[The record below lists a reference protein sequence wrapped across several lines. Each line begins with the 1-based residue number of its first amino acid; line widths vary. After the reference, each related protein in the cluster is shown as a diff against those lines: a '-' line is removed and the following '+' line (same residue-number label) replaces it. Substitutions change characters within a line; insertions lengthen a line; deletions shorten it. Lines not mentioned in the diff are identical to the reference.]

1 MATNNRWP
9 LQEAQAGPKRSS
21 TTVMSEFEEDEDDFK
36 KSETLVVGTTN
47 LYVDGKLRLIPMPTP
62 DPKDPLNLPAW
73 RKWTAIGALCFF
85 GALALSAEIVI
96 GGLLPVF
103 ILEYSGVDPHILN
116 SIDFKAQSGGS
127 GLNIN
132 PLSVV
137 PPGVV
142 PASLE
147 EVSMLATIP
156 LIANGIASYFL
167 VPTSIWIG
175 RRPVLIFAATAA
187 WAGGLFAAFSTSLHQ
202 HLVARAVMGLG
213 AGAVEALIPLIVQDL
228 VFIHQRNKAMSAVVS
243 SQGVIIIALGVLAPY
258 VSSNYT
264 WRWMYY
270 ITSGLGVAAWAIIIA
285 FLPETRWKR
294 SQEELSGQIIYPL
307 KPGQDRPELDY
318 VAYTPRTVW
327 TNIGVFQNGFDLR
340 GAAKSMLDALRS
352 SYFPA
357 VIWAVLVNTSG
368 IVMNQASA
376 QIAPFALL
384 AQGWQ
389 FQWTG
394 LTVLPTFLAS
404 ALVYVF
410 GGPVADK
417 ISNAVT
423 RWQGGSREP
432 EHHLAN
438 LIFPMVSGVAGCF
451 LFGTAGEQ
459 NLHWAVLLL
468 GNFLII
474 FAYLTMMTILNVFI
488 VESYPQW
495 AGPVLVN
502 VSSMRIV
509 IAFFLASKATVWIA
523 ESGPIAT
530 FAIYAEALIVLSLGL
545 PVFHFWGKRLRQ
557 LTAGSVKGKQS
568 EKEKAFDDGASV

>member
-9 LQEAQAGPKRSS
+9 LQEEQAGPRRVS
-21 TTVMSEFEEDEDDFK
+21 TAAVSEFEDDEDLV

-103 ILEYSGVDPHILN
+103 ILEYSGVDPRILN

-202 HLVARAVMGLG
+202 HLIARAIMGLG

-228 VFIHQRNKAMSAVVS
+228 VFIHQRNKAMSAVIS
-243 SQGVIIIALGVLAPY
+243 SQGIIIIALGVLAPWI
-258 VSSNYT
+258 SSNYT

-270 ITSGLGVAAWAIIIA
+270 ITSGLGIVAWGVVIA
-285 FLPETRWKR
+285 FVPETRWTR
-294 SQEELSGQIIYPL
+294 SQEELSGQTVYSL
-307 KPGQDRPELDY
+307 KPGQNRPQIDY
-318 VAYTPRTVW
+318 MAYTPRTVW
-327 TNIGVFQNGFDLR
+327 TNIGVFQNGFELKA
-340 GAAKSMLDALRS
+340 AAKSMLDALRS
-352 SYFPA
+352 TYFPV
-357 VIWAVLVNTSG
+357 VIWAVFLNTAG
-368 IVMNQASA
+368 IVMNQASS
-376 QIAPFALL
+376 QITPFALL
-384 AQGWQ
+384 AQGWE

-394 LTVLPTFLAS
+394 LTVLPFFLAS

-423 RWQGGSREP
+423 KWQGGSREP

-438 LIFPMVSGVAGCF
+438 LILPIVSGVAGCF
-451 LFGTAGEQ
+451 VFGTAGEQ
-459 NLHWAVLLL
+459 NLHWGVLLF
-468 GNFLII
+468 GSFLIV
-474 FAYLTMMTILNVFI
+474 FAFLTLMTILNVFI

-502 VSSMRIV
+502 VSSLRIV

-523 ESGPIAT
+523 EKGPMAT
-530 FAIYAEALIVLSLGL
+530 FALYAEALIVLSLGL
-545 PVFHFWGKRLRQ
+545 PVFYFWGKKIRQ
-557 LTAGSVKGKQS
+557 WTAGSVKGTQS
-568 EKEKAFDDGASV
+568 EKEKAFNDGASV

>member
-9 LQEAQAGPKRSS
+9 LQDEQVGPKRSP
-21 TTVMSEFEEDEDDFK
+21 TVAVSEFDDGMGELD

-47 LYVDGKLRLIPMPTP
+47 LYVDGQLRLIPMPTP

-85 GALALSAEIVI
+85 GALALSAEVVI

-132 PLSVV
+132 PMSVV
-137 PPGVV
+137 PPGVK

-147 EVSMLATIP
+147 EVSLLATIP
-156 LIANGIASYFL
+156 LLANGIASYFL

-175 RRPVLIFAATAA
+175 RRPVLLFAATSA

-202 HLVARAVMGLG
+202 HLLARSVMGLG
-213 AGAVEALIPLIVQDL
+213 AGAVEALIPSIVQDM
-228 VFIHQRNKAMSAVVS
+228 VFIHQRNKAMSAVIS
-243 SQGVIIIALGVLAPY
+243 SQGIIIIALGVLAPW

-270 ITSGLGVAAWAIIIA
+270 ITSGLGILAWAILIA
-285 FLPETRWKR
+285 FLPETRWTR
-294 SQEELSGQIIYPL
+294 SQEELSGQKTYPL
-307 KPGQDRPELDY
+307 MPGQTRPQLDY
-318 VAYTPRTVW
+318 VNYTPRTTW
-327 TNIGVFQNGFDLR
+327 TNIGVFQNGFQFQR
-340 GAAKSMLDALRS
+340 AAKSMFDALRS
-352 SYFPA
+352 TYFPA
-357 VIWAVLVNTSG
+357 IIWGVLANSIMIVI
-368 IVMNQASA
+368 NQASA
-376 QIAPFALL
+376 QITPFALL

-394 LTVLPTFLAS
+394 LTVLPFFAAS
-404 ALVYVF
+404 ALVFVF

-438 LIFPMVSGVAGCF
+438 LILPFISGVAGCF
-451 LFGTAGEQ
+451 LFGTAGEK
-459 NLHWAVLLL
+459 NMHWAVLLV
-468 GNFLII
+468 GSFLIV
-474 FAYLTMMTILNVFI
+474 FAFLTTMTILNVFV

-502 VSSMRIV
+502 VSSLRIV
-509 IAFFLASKATVWIA
+509 IAFFVASKATTWIA
-523 ESGPIAT
+523 EKGPLAT
-530 FAIYAEALIVLSLGL
+530 FALYAETIIVLSLGL
-545 PVFHFWGKRLRQ
+545 PVLYFWGKHLRQ
-557 LTAGSVKGKQS
+557 WTAGSVKSKQS

>member
-1 MATNNRWP
+1 MATNNRWQ
-9 LQEAQAGPKRSS
+9 LQEEQAGPKRPS
-21 TTVMSEFEEDEDDFK
+21 TAAVSEFEDDERDLS

-103 ILEYSGVDPHILN
+103 LLEYSGVDPHILN
-116 SIDFKAQSGGS
+116 TIDFKAQSGGS
-127 GLNIN
+127 GLSIN
-132 PLSVV
+132 PMSVV
-137 PPGVV
+137 PAGVV

-156 LIANGIASYFL
+156 LLANGIASYFL

-187 WAGGLFAAFSTSLHQ
+187 WAGGLFAAFSTSLHS
-202 HLVARAVMGLG
+202 HLMARCMMGLG

-228 VFIHQRNKAMSAVVS
+228 VFIHQRNKAMSAVIS
-243 SQGVIIIALGVLAPY
+243 SQGVIIIGLGVLAPWI
-258 VSSNYT
+258 SSNYT

-270 ITSGLGVAAWAIIIA
+270 ITSGLGIVAWGFVIA
-285 FLPETRWKR
+285 FLPETRWTR
-294 SQEELSGQIIYPL
+294 SQEELSGQSTYPL

-318 VAYTPRTVW
+318 VAYTPRTTW
-327 TNIGVFQNGFDLR
+327 TNIGVFQNGFELKR
-340 GAAKSMLDALRS
+340 AGKSMLDSLRS

-357 VIWAVLVNTSG
+357 VIWAVLVNSTA

-376 QIAPFALL
+376 QITPFALL
-384 AQGWQ
+384 AQGWE

-394 LTVLPTFLAS
+394 LTVMPFFLAS

-438 LIFPMVSGVAGCF
+438 LIFPLVSGVAGCF
-451 LFGTAGEQ
+451 VFGTAGEQ

-468 GNFLII
+468 GSLLIVFAFLT
-474 FAYLTMMTILNVFI
+474 LMTILNVFI

-509 IAFFLASKATVWIA
+509 IAFFVASKATVWIA
-523 ESGPIAT
+523 ERGAIAT
-530 FAIYAEALIVLSLGL
+530 FALYAEALIVLSLGL
-545 PVFHFWGKRLRQ
+545 PVFYFWGKRLRQ
-557 LTAGSVKGKQS
+557 WTAGSVKAKQS
-568 EKEKAFDDGASV
+568 EKEKQFDDGASV

>member
-1 MATNNRWP
+1 MATNKRWP
-9 LQEAQAGPKRSS
+9 LQEEQAGPKRSS
-21 TTVMSEFEEDEDDFK
+21 TVAVSEFEHDEAGLTR
-36 KSETLVVGTTN
+36 SETLVVGTTN

-116 SIDFKAQSGGS
+116 DIDFKAQSGGS

-142 PASLE
+142 PVSLE

-202 HLVARAVMGLG
+202 HLLARAFMGLG

-228 VFIHQRNKAMSAVVS
+228 VFIHQRNKAMSAVIS
-243 SQGVIIIALGVLAPY
+243 SQGIIIIALGVLAPW

-270 ITSGLGVAAWAIIIA
+270 ITSGLGIAAWGLVIA
-285 FLPETRWKR
+285 FLPETRWSR
-294 SQEELSGQIIYPL
+294 SPEELSGQTVYPL

-318 VAYTPRTVW
+318 VAYTPRTLW
-327 TNIGVFQNGFDLR
+327 TNIGIFQNGFEFKR
-340 GAAKSMLDALRS
+340 AIMSVLDALRS
-352 SYFPA
+352 TYFPA
-357 VIWAVLVNTSG
+357 VIWAVLLNTSG

-376 QIAPFALL
+376 QITPFALL

-404 ALVYVF
+404 GGVYVF

-423 RWQGGSREP
+423 KWQGGSREP

-438 LIFPMVSGVAGCF
+438 LIFPLVCGVAGCF

-459 NLHWAVLLL
+459 NLHWAVLLVGSL
-468 GNFLII
+468 LII
-474 FAYLTMMTILNVFI
+474 FAFLTFMTILNVFI

-502 VSSMRIV
+502 VSSLRIV
-509 IAFFLASKATVWIA
+509 IAFFIASKATVWIA
-523 ESGPIAT
+523 EKGPAAT
-530 FAIYAEALIVLSLGL
+530 FALYAEAIIVLSLGL
-545 PVFHFWGKRLRQ
+545 PVFYFWGKKLRQ
-557 LTAGSVKGKQS
+557 WTAGSVKGKQS
-568 EKEKAFDDGASV
+568 EKEKTFDDGASV